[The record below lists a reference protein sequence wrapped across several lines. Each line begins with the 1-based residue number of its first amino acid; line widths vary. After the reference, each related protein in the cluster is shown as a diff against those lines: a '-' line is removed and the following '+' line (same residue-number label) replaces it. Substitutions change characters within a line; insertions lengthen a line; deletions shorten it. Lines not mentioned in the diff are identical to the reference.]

1 MTGHTQQ
8 KAPAVLPQGTLQL
21 QQTRQRWQGSTLVP
35 RIKSRLAQATDVV
48 SKQASQARLL
58 QQTVR
63 PAQWENNATQAA
75 EGRLARTHLTL
86 ESKTDSA
93 SRKSSLQPFK
103 PSPAYAPLRP
113 ALADL
118 PGPDAAKTLVRKP
131 PKQSLSRVKRAAA
144 AGLPQHL
151 ADGSFLAHFTPMG
164 QRPNNKLVRVPAPKL
179 SPARHAPLLPSK
191 VS

>member
-113 ALADL
+113 ALALGDISPIH
-118 PGPDAAKTLVRKP
+118 PGWTRDAHPSERVRALWAP
-131 PKQSLSRVKRAAA
+131 GAMLLLTPGDRCADASL
-144 AGLPQHL
+144 
-151 ADGSFLAHFTPMG
+151 SFLAMQFEE
-164 QRPNNKLVRVPAPKL
+164 VPG
-179 SPARHAPLLPSK
+179 
-191 VS
+191 